1 LLKEKVVFYWRIALV
16 LRFIVIATIACIG
29 LSLACSPA
37 SAEGP
42 EKASAKTT
50 SEKLEKAEKTPLP
63 ADTRRTRLSTRD
75 RWRGAPYLRRSTDET
90 LRSHAL
96 DVALPPANSAFQ
108 GGSNLHPGGVF
119 VSDIDGVRR
128 EALDMALPPANSA
141 FVGGSLG
148 GGVGF

>member
-1 LLKEKVVFYWRIALV
+1 V

-29 LSLACSPA
+29 LSLGCSPA
-37 SAEGP
+37 SAEEP
-42 EKASAKTT
+42 EKASTKTT
-50 SEKLEKAEKTPLP
+50 IEKAEKTPLP
-63 ADTRRTRLSTRD
+63 ANTRRTRLSTRD

-90 LRSHAL
+90 LRSHSL

-119 VSDIDGVRR
+119 VSDIDGVRK